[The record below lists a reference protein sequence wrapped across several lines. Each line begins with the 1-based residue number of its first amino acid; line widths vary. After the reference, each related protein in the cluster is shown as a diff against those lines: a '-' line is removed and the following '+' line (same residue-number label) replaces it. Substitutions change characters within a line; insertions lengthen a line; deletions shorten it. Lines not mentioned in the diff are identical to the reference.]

1 MDTEIKQRLQEIE
14 NRIKVLEDSI
24 LKLKEEEKEI
34 VLYIMNNGKVSKPS
48 EGVFSLLEKQIVNY
62 DENRNSTFITK
73 KLESIGVKIFIS
85 LNQLLNNDE
94 DRIMPIIEE
103 MINSV
108 QNKSLDERYIEF
120 LDTAKKISAI
130 VESPETFTMIVLDNG
145 KTYAYAE
152 GDSNIYAY
160 DNGNIIPLKL
170 TNTIAEL
177 HFEVVNSNDYV
188 RLILFSYCD
197 DNDDL
202 SDDKIKII
210 TKKTNRDDLVKELI

>member
-1 MDTEIKQRLQEIE
+1 MDNEIIEKLQEME

-24 LKLKEEEKEI
+24 VKLREEEKEI
-34 VLYIMNNGKVSKPS
+34 VLYIMNKGNSNKSN
-48 EGVFSLLEKQIVNY
+48 EGLLNILEKQIVNY
-62 DENRNSTFITK
+62 DENRKSTFITK
-73 KLESIGVKIFIS
+73 NIESVGVKIFIS
-85 LNQLLNNDE
+85 LNQLLEADK
-94 DRIMPIIEE
+94 DKILPIIDE
-103 MINSV
+103 MTNSI
-108 QNKSLDERYIEF
+108 QNKNLDERYIEL

-130 VESPETFTMIVLDNG
+130 VENPETFTMIVLDNG

-152 GDSNIYAY
+152 GDANIYAY
-160 DNGNIIPLKL
+160 DNGSIIPLKL

-177 HFEVVNSNDYV
+177 HFEVLNSNDYV

>member
-1 MDTEIKQRLQEIE
+1 MDNEIIEKLQEME

-24 LKLKEEEKEI
+24 VKLREEEKEI
-34 VLYIMNNGKVSKPS
+34 VLYIMNKGNSNKSN
-48 EGVFSLLEKQIVNY
+48 EGLLNILEKQIVNY
-62 DENRNSTFITK
+62 DGNRKSTFITK
-73 KLESIGVKIFIS
+73 NIESVGVKIFIS
-85 LNQLLNNDE
+85 LNQLLEADK
-94 DRIMPIIEE
+94 DKILPIIDE
-103 MINSV
+103 MTNSI
-108 QNKSLDERYIEF
+108 QNKNLDERYIEL

-130 VESPETFTMIVLDNG
+130 VENPETFTMIVLDNG

-152 GDSNIYAY
+152 GDANIYAY
-160 DNGNIIPLKL
+160 DNGSIIPLKL

-177 HFEVVNSNDYV
+177 HFEVLNSNDYV

>member
-1 MDTEIKQRLQEIE
+1 MYNEIIEKLQEME

-24 LKLKEEEKEI
+24 VKLREEEKEI
-34 VLYIMNNGKVSKPS
+34 VLYIMNKGNSNKSN
-48 EGVFSLLEKQIVNY
+48 EGLLNILEKQIVNY
-62 DENRNSTFITK
+62 DENRKSTFITK
-73 KLESIGVKIFIS
+73 NIESVGVKIFIS
-85 LNQLLNNDE
+85 LNQLLEADK
-94 DRIMPIIEE
+94 DKILPIIDE
-103 MINSV
+103 MTNSI
-108 QNKSLDERYIEF
+108 QNKNLDERYIEL

-130 VESPETFTMIVLDNG
+130 VENPETFTMIVLDNG

-152 GDSNIYAY
+152 GDANIYAY
-160 DNGNIIPLKL
+160 DNGSIIPLKL

-177 HFEVVNSNDYV
+177 HFEVLNSNDYV